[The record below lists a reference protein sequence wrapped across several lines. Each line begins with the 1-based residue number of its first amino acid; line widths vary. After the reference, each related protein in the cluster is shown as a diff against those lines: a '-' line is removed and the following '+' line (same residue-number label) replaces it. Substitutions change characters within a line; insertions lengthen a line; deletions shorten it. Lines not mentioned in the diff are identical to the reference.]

1 MLINAYKCLNSLKL
15 SPPSQLL
22 SWSLLGIALFCSIY
36 MIKLTLLF
44 ISLWQD
50 EFLGQAFSQHR
61 SLYSQALLMSA
72 SLSHHP
78 LLPKSLT
85 KEAVQ
90 EPLYRANL
98 CFSSEL
104 EVLAVVSA
112 GISWVIISCI
122 DSGAGTAVMVRWLPQ
137 SCIFQHTC
145 YWILLNRCGD
155 VLPEKAVSF
164 FTLCEYGGKQKDAHK
179 KTISFRVQIAGK
191 EYRWSVSTCH
201 RVLFWVYLLALA
213 GKSDA
218 SVLLGSWKIPIE

>member
-22 SWSLLGIALFCSIY
+22 SWILLGIALFRSIY

-137 SCIFQHTC
+137 SCIFQHTGVIESC
-145 YWILLNRCGD
+145 WIGVVMSCQKKQWAF
-155 VLPEKAVSF
+155 P
-164 FTLCEYGGKQKDAHK
+164 LCVNMEANKRMHIRKQFPFEF
-179 KTISFRVQIAGK
+179 I
-191 EYRWSVSTCH
+191 
-201 RVLFWVYLLALA
+201 
-213 GKSDA
+213 
-218 SVLLGSWKIPIE
+218 